1 MDRSGD
7 ETAAAAT
14 VDPRVVRTRND
25 VLPVAVR
32 VLVDEGWEA
41 VTPSRIAKEAGY
53 SRATVYAHWPER
65 IDLLR
70 DAFSHYGE
78 MPHHEP
84 TTGDPHANL
93 RGELRSFC
101 RAMVEHRL
109 DRALATLAERA
120 QTHPEVVPIRD
131 AFVSDGERP
140 MLATLADVT
149 SGPELEASLQMLA
162 GMVTHSFLMHGVA
175 PGNDVM
181 DAAVDIV
188 LMGVSRR

>member
-1 MDRSGD
+1 M
-7 ETAAAAT
+7 
-14 VDPRVVRTRND
+14 
-25 VLPVAVR
+25 AVR
-32 VLVDEGWEA
+32 VLIDEGWEA
-41 VTPSRIAKEAGY
+41 VTPSRVAQEAGY

-84 TTGDPHANL
+84 TTGDPRADL

-101 RAMVEHRL
+101 RAMVEYRL

-120 QTHPEVVPIRD
+120 QTHPEVVLIRD
-131 AFVSDGERP
+131 AFVADGERP
-140 MLATLADVT
+140 MRATLADVT
-149 SGPELEASLQMLA
+149 SGAELEASVQMLA

-175 PGNDVM
+175 PGDDVI
-181 DAAVDIV
+181 DAAVEIV
-188 LMGVSRR
+188 LHGVGRR